1 MSIEVICPECDTSH
15 KVKDD
20 AAGKKLRCKSCQK
33 VISIPAAAAD
43 EGADPWDN
51 LDENDAG
58 EELPPVVRKPAA
70 TKKKAGKGTKSR
82 SGGGGMPITIM
93 VSIGI
98 NGLQIAFFVLAM
110 ILNLLSVNIG
120 GAVGCIVRMAIDIT
134 IIQGL
139 INRRN
144 RLRWNAI
151 ILDILGIV
159 AMGGCGGGML
169 VLSKQ
174 PIPALQRP
182 EVNILIGLA
191 ITQFVLWI
199 VDLALLFVP
208 ASKDWCSE

>member
-43 EGADPWDN
+43 EDADPWDN
-51 LDENDAG
+51 LDENEAG
-58 EELPPVVRKPAA
+58 EELPPVIRKPAP
-70 TKKKAGKGTKSR
+70 TKKKAGKGTRSR
-82 SGGGGMPITIM
+82 SGGGMPITIM

-98 NGLQIAFFVLAM
+98 NGLQIAVFVLGM
-110 ILNLLSVNIG
+110 ILNLLSANIG
-120 GAVGCIVRMAIDIT
+120 GVVGCIVRMSIDYT

-159 AMGGCGGGML
+159 MLGGCGGGVL

-191 ITQFVLWI
+191 ITQVVLWI
-199 VDLALLFVP
+199 TDLVLLFLP